1 MEIGDKITILKTTK
15 NYKAGDIAVV
25 VSLYPNYLY
34 KHLDSFLCEVLK
46 TKYQVFFF
54 TKRESALFKKI
65 KDKKKIG

>member
-1 MEIGDKITILKTTK
+1 MKIGDKIIILKTTK

-46 TKYQVFFF
+46 TKYQIFFF
-54 TKRESALFKKI
+54 TEKESTLFEKI
-65 KDKKKIG
+65 QDKKKIG